1 MKSEEAKTGGEMTV
15 PGQTTGAEEAAEHT
29 DVNLVVSDLTALPM
43 EGRGPQAGTGADSE
57 KKVKLFSCV

>member
-43 EGRGPQAGTGADSE
+43 EGKGPQAGKMSYRDQP
-57 KKVKLFSCV
+57 FSGPL